1 MTADLS
7 RLDVPLADLVAEVA
21 ATTARKKA
29 ATARI
34 LTAGL
39 LAEDRHQCDPTD
51 HLFAALPCPHP
62 EACSTDADYP
72 EWPAQVAVLIARSN
86 TTRRTR

>member
-1 MTADLS
+1 MSAADLS
-7 RLDVPLADLVAEVA
+7 RLDTALPVLIARVDALAAQKRA
-21 ATTARKKA
+21 HMA
-29 ATARI
+29 
-34 LTAGL
+34 AGL

-62 EACSTDADYP
+62 EACATDADYP
-72 EWPAQVAVLIARSN
+72 EWAAELAEQIRISN